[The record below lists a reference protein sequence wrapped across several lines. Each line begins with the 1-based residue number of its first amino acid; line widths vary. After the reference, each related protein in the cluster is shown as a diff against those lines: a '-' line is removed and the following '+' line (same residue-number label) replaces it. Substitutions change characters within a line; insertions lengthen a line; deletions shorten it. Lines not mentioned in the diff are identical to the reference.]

1 MGGLWHCFTHISQS
15 ISQVM
20 SWTWMIVSTP
30 FFVAHEINII
40 EAAVTPLF
48 KNLRTYCN
56 KNFRGWI
63 AGFHSFRRL
72 IEIRTAGNPG
82 IPATGS
88 YSPLTGINIPHIDY
102 WYNIKIKIKHM
113 YIYIYVYESMARAA
127 ERFDSWCCQQGW
139 RRQLQPDAS
148 RTHWRPF
155 GPRGCPWLVL
165 ACLACAALFRALNQK
180 TFRGL
185 IFFPSHRLLCNL
197 IPRQNGL
204 SSPSM
209 VEYLALSSVW
219 KACTC
224 YNFSGLEN
232 FFSNQLFSEPNTMPN
247 WTFKPWHGGIS
258 GP

>member
-1 MGGLWHCFTHISQS
+1 
-15 ISQVM
+15 
-20 SWTWMIVSTP
+20 
-30 FFVAHEINII
+30 
-40 EAAVTPLF
+40 
-48 KNLRTYCN
+48 
-56 KNFRGWI
+56 
-63 AGFHSFRRL
+63 
-72 IEIRTAGNPG
+72 
-82 IPATGS
+82 
-88 YSPLTGINIPHIDY
+88 
-102 WYNIKIKIKHM
+102 
-113 YIYIYVYESMARAA
+113 MARAA

-232 FFSNQLFSEPNTMPN
+232 FFPTNSFPNLIPCQTELSSPGMVEYLALSSV
-247 WTFKPWHGGIS
+247 WKACTWKSFS
-258 GP
+258 GPEKFFSN